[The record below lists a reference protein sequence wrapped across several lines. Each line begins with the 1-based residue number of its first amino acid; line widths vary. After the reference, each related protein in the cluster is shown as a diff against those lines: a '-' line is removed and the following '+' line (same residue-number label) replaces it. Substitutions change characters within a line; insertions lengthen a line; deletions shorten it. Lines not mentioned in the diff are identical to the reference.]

1 MNLMAKTPDK
11 YFFAKGFA
19 EGETKLNAFDK
30 SLLNAGIG
38 DTNLIR
44 LSSIVPPACKHI
56 ELIKLPGGAFVPTAY
71 ASLTSDNK
79 GELISAGVA
88 IGIPKDDTLPGL
100 IMEYSAAADDKTVE
114 KMVVKMVEE
123 GFSYRKRELKEIKT
137 SLVSHRVENIGAV
150 FSGIVL
156 WY

>member
-1 MNLMAKTPDK
+1 MNLMARTPNK

-19 EGETKLNAFDK
+19 EGATKLNAFDN

-44 LSSIVPPACKHI
+44 LSSIVPPACREI
-56 ELIKLPGGAFVPTAY
+56 EPVKLPGGAFVPVAY
-71 ASLTSDNK
+71 ASLTTDNID
-79 GELISAGVA
+79 EVISAGVA
-88 IGIPKDDTLPGL
+88 IGIPTDESLPGL
-100 IMEYSAAADDKTVE
+100 IMEYSAVADSKIVE
-114 KMVVKMVEE
+114 DMVIKMVKE
-123 GFSYRKRELKEIKT
+123 GFEYRERELKEIKT
-137 SLVSHRVENIGAV
+137 SVISHKVENIGAV